1 MIPLKTVEEL
11 ISKHST
17 LEKDLS
23 SGKLDKNLFAEK
35 SKEYADLNE
44 IIQDAKKYISYEKDK
59 LEIQKILDDKNLDTE
74 LIKMAETELN
84 DLKLE
89 NESNE
94 KKLKLFLLPK
104 DEADKK
110 NAIIEI
116 RAGTGG
122 LEASLFAADLFKMY
136 EKVSHKKRWAVE
148 LISISKSEA
157 GGLKEVIAS
166 IKGNNIYS
174 TLKYESGVHRVQR
187 VPDTE
192 TQGRVHTSAATVAV
206 LPEAEEVDLKINE
219 SDLRID
225 VFRAGGPGGQSVN
238 TTDSAVRIT
247 HIPSGLS
254 VSQQDEKSQHKN
266 KAKGMKIL
274 RSRLYEME
282 RSRIDQ
288 ERSKDRKSKIGTGD
302 RSERIRTYNFPQG
315 RVTDHRIN
323 LTLHKLEEFL
333 EGEAFDEMIE
343 SLTLQAQEESLNNLN

>member
-1 MIPLKTVEEL
+1 MIPEKTIQEL
-11 ISKHST
+11 IEKHKF

-23 SGKLDKNLFAEK
+23 SGSVDKKEFAEK

-44 IIQDAKKYISYEKDK
+44 IISDAKKYISFDSEKIDLEKIINGADVDK
-59 LEIQKILDDKNLDTE
+59 E
-74 LIKMAETELN
+74 LKKMAELELN
-84 DLKLE
+84 DLKSQFE
-89 NESNE
+89 KNE

-136 EKVSHKKRWAVE
+136 EKVSNKKKWILE
-148 LISISKSEA
+148 LISISRSEA

-166 IKGNNIYS
+166 IKGTNIYS

-206 LPEAEEVDLKINE
+206 LPEAEEIDLKINDT
-219 SDLRID
+219 DLRID

-247 HIPSGLS
+247 HIPTGLS

-274 RSRLYEME
+274 RSRLYELE
-282 RSRIDQ
+282 RNRIDQ

-323 LTLHKLEEFL
+323 LTLHKLDEFL

-343 SLTLQAQEESLNNLN
+343 SLTLQAQEDSLSNL

>member
-1 MIPLKTVEEL
+1 MIPLKTVEDL
-11 ISKHST
+11 IDKHSK

-23 SGKLDKNLFAEK
+23 SGNVDKKLFAEK
-35 SKEYADLNE
+35 SKEYSDLNE
-44 IIQDAKKYISYEKDK
+44 IIESAKKYASYENEKSE
-59 LEIQKILDDKNLDTE
+59 LSKILEDSSSDDE
-74 LIKMAETELN
+74 LKKMAEIELEE
-84 DLKLE
+84 LK
-89 NESNE
+89 SQYDINE

-136 EKVSHKKRWAVE
+136 EKISNKKKWILE
-148 LISISKSEA
+148 LISISKSDA

-166 IKGNNIYS
+166 IRGTNIYS

-206 LPEAEEVDLKINE
+206 LPEAEEVDVKIND

-247 HIPSGLS
+247 HIPTGLS

-274 RSRLYEME
+274 RARLYELE

-288 ERSKDRKSKIGTGD
+288 ERSQDRKTKIGTGD

-333 EGEAFDEMIE
+333 EGEAFDEMME
-343 SLTLQAQEESLNNLN
+343 ALTLQAQEESLVSLQ